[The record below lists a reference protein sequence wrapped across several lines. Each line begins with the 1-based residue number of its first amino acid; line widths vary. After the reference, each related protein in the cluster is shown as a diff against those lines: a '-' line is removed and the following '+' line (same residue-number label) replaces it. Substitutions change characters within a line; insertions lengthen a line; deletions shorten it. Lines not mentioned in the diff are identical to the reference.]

1 MPENPRY
8 ALQDVQGKGKGLVAT
23 QDIPKGTRIIEE
35 KPIMTRPK
43 QAPPGFSLR
52 GQFNALNN
60 EQQQAFLSLKNVHP
74 YKNADEQYFGIFK
87 TNGLP
92 MASDDEGGL
101 FIEACRIN
109 HACDNNAFSNW
120 NTNIRK
126 HTIHA
131 LRDIHE
137 GEEITISYLGSRSWP
152 REIRRQVLQ
161 EKFKFLCSCN
171 LCALPARESM
181 QNDREFM
188 NIARIMTLI
197 PGTFMRNP
205 LQGVRYMDQAVQLLS
220 GKEMGVSLLGG
231 LFVEASKMNIGH
243 GDLARARILAEKAT
257 PYLRISYGSDSL
269 QVLDNKQRAN
279 HPSMNIY
286 YGLSSLDWATPVH
299 DVPSS
304 LDSNGF
310 EDWLWR
316 REGLQNSQIYFESPN
331 SFLSNSIFP
340 SLLELPHRQRTSPEF
355 YENAGKFNY
364 RPRRHWCFL
373 GEILEFDISVLA
385 ILVKD
390 VDEREVQLFLET
402 NARGIFPRL
411 RKAHTVAILYAQR
424 DDKFTETYISLEN
437 VALLQIFPIS
447 LSHLIALR
455 DLTQEFSTKREVDN
469 ARKCHGCGKKS
480 SSMVKC
486 SGCSFFWY
494 CNQKCQKNG
503 WNTKGHKNDCKILK
517 KPDLRGMFLMK
528 WDEFNGVVQFPLSTA
543 VGN

>member
-1 MPENPRY
+1 
-8 ALQDVQGKGKGLVAT
+8 
-23 QDIPKGTRIIEE
+23 
-35 KPIMTRPK
+35 MTRPK
-43 QAPPGFSLR
+43 RAPPGFSLR

-60 EQQQAFLSLKNVHP
+60 EQRQAFLSLKNVHP
-74 YKNADEQYFGIFK
+74 HKNADEQHFGIFK

-92 MASDDEGGL
+92 MESDDEGGL
-101 FIEACRIN
+101 FIETCRIN
-109 HACDNNAFSNW
+109 HACDNNASSNW
-120 NTNIRK
+120 NTNIKK

-137 GEEITISYLGSRSWP
+137 GEEITISYLGSRAWP

-161 EKFKFLCSCN
+161 AKFKFLCSCN
-171 LCALPARESM
+171 LCGLPARESM
-181 QNDREFM
+181 QIDRELM

-220 GKEMGVSLLGG
+220 GKEVGVSLLGG
-231 LFVEASKMNIGH
+231 LLAEASKMDIGH

-257 PYLRISYGSDSL
+257 PYLIISYGSDSV
-269 QVLDNKQRAN
+269 QVLDNQHRAS

-299 DVPSS
+299 GVPSS

-340 SLLELPHRQRTSPEF
+340 SFLELPHREQTSPEF
-355 YENAGKFNY
+355 YENAGKSNQ

-373 GEILEFDISVLA
+373 GEILEFDISDLV

-390 VDEREVQLFLET
+390 VDDTNVQLLLEP
-402 NARGIFPRL
+402 NARGIFPKL

-424 DDKFTETYISLEN
+424 DGKITEPDISLQN
-437 VALLQIFPIS
+437 VALLQ
-447 LSHLIALR
+447 
-455 DLTQEFSTKREVDN
+455 VWY
-469 ARKCHGCGKKS
+469 S
-480 SSMVKC
+480 S
-486 SGCSFFWY
+486 GF
-494 CNQKCQKNG
+494 
-503 WNTKGHKNDCKILK
+503 H
-517 KPDLRGMFLMK
+517 
-528 WDEFNGVVQFPLSTA
+528 
-543 VGN
+543 